1 MKQTVI
7 ADLVKT
13 IEYKT
18 GMSMTEI
25 ADKIG
30 YSRPFLSRHVNGRE
44 EHSDRIEG
52 RLRNE
57 FQDVLKDM
65 YHTTTTT
72 VKARSSNDEK
82 PKDEKLAQ
90 LEQRIKSLEEKL
102 ELIVVLLKK

>member
-57 FQDVLKDM
+57 FQDVLKEM
-65 YHTTTTT
+65 YHTTATTP
-72 VKARSSNDEK
+72 VKAKTSNTE
-82 PKDEKLAQ
+82 ERLAKLEQEIAQ
-90 LEQRIKSLEEKL
+90 LKAQL
-102 ELIVVLLKK
+102 ELIVSLIKK

>member
-1 MKQTVI
+1 MKQTAI
-7 ADLVKT
+7 GELVKE
-13 IEYKT
+13 IEYRT
-18 GMSMTEI
+18 GLTQQEI

-30 YSRPFLSRHVNGRE
+30 YSRPFLNRHVNGKE
-44 EHSDRIEG
+44 DHSDKLAGRI
-52 RLRNE
+52 RNE
-57 FQDVLKDM
+57 FKDVLKDM